1 MPAIAYGT
9 GSKWKGKSVVEY
21 VQTAIDVG
29 FSHLDT
35 AQCACFLLPGPTRT
49 LSLTHAPPHPVYQ
62 TEEDVGQAIRES
74 GLARDE
80 FFVTTKYSG
89 GVPVQVAFKNSLQK
103 VRTSV
108 GPPKH
113 TILTRCT
120 RSLD

>member
-35 AQCACFLLPGPTRT
+35 AQCACFLLPRPMRT

-74 GLARDE
+74 GLARSD
-80 FFVTTKYSG
+80 FFVTTKFG
-89 GVPVQVAFKNSLQK
+89 GGEVQEEFN
-103 VRTSV
+103 
-108 GPPKH
+108 
-113 TILTRCT
+113 
-120 RSLD
+120 RSLNNVRILQAHACNLLNLC